1 MKTIEKAVILGFVFT
16 LLISIT
22 GFKAHCDNIEQKVL
36 RLHVIANSDTKEDQE
51 LKLKVRDRVLS
62 YSKDIFVDVADKKD
76 AEKLTNDN
84 LLAIKKVAQE
94 EVLKNGYN
102 YPVDVELKNT
112 HFNTRVYDEVTLPAG
127 NYDALRVIIGDGNGK
142 NWWCVMFPPMCL
154 PAAEEKCEL
163 SEVLDESELKIVSNK
178 SRYEVKFKVVELFEE
193 LKNFAE
199 SRIS

>member
-1 MKTIEKAVILGFVFT
+1 M
-16 LLISIT
+16 
-22 GFKAHCDNIEQKVL
+22 
-36 RLHVIANSDTKEDQE
+36 
-51 LKLKVRDRVLS
+51 RDRVLS

-84 LLAIKKVAQE
+84 LLAIKRVAQE

>member
-1 MKTIEKAVILGFVFT
+1 M
-16 LLISIT
+16 
-22 GFKAHCDNIEQKVL
+22 
-36 RLHVIANSDTKEDQE
+36 
-51 LKLKVRDRVLS
+51 
-62 YSKDIFVDVADKKD
+62 
-76 AEKLTNDN
+76 
-84 LLAIKKVAQE
+84 
-94 EVLKNGYN
+94 KNGYN